1 MREDRVE
8 WHDGLFINTPDLC
21 LALDPSTTRR
31 IPKRA
36 RVLVSHAHGDHTGG
50 FRYKGLKQS
59 TQETRDIHHALRYHQ
74 VANFHPLKI
83 NEKFVIDDSEVKA
96 LDAGHMLGSAQ
107 YVPGVESLDLRV
119 VDHELLVNLER

>member
-21 LALDPSTTRR
+21 LALDPSTTGR
-31 IPKRA
+31 IPKTA

-59 TQETRDIHHALRYHQ
+59 TSQTRDIHRALHDQRIGSFR
-74 VANFHPLKI
+74 ALEI
-83 NEKFVIDDSEVKA
+83 NSQLVVDDIRVNA

-107 YVPGVESLDLRV
+107 FLIQTPNTSILYTGDINCI
-119 VDHELLVNLER
+119 D